1 MITKQDLLFVKDF
14 YAHDREMRDQLE
26 HLREKVDV
34 HSVQYDKILAKGG
47 EARDRFAEHASAV
60 DELERRY
67 RQDIEKYKAKYMELV
82 NKIDKLPSDEMKL
95 IKLRYQ
101 FAMPWRKVRQ
111 RMHYSERE
119 VYNIHKRAL
128 EHLEEME

>member
-1 MITKQDLLFVKDF
+1 MITNQDLEFVRNYSKRKRARDEIL
-14 YAHDREMRDQLE
+14 DRI
-26 HLREKVDV
+26 RERVDV

-47 EARDRFAEHASAV
+47 EARDRFAEHAAAV

>member
-1 MITKQDLLFVKDF
+1 MITKQDLLFLKDF

-26 HLREKVDV
+26 HLRERVDV

-47 EARDRFAEHASAV
+47 EHRDRFAEHAAAV

-67 RQDIEKYKAKYMELV
+67 AEDIEKFKAKYMELV
-82 NKIDKLPSDEMKL
+82 NKIDKLPSEEMKL

-119 VYNIHKRAL
+119 IYNIHKRAL
-128 EHLEEME
+128 EHLEAME